1 LTPVL
6 RTAADAAQAEH
17 PLVLR
22 DPLENLTRVE
32 FSLQLAALLKTR

>member
-1 LTPVL
+1 M
-6 RTAADAAQAEH
+6 
-17 PLVLR
+17 PLHGLGSLPAPQ